1 MRRIDALT
9 ELSQLVTEEDL
20 FISSL
25 GALRNDWWN
34 LRPGGQDNTFFLSG
48 MGTVIP
54 MALGLA
60 LGLRHRRIIA
70 LDTDG
75 SVLMNASGL
84 ATLADQLPQNLT
96 VIVFDNGIYESIGGV
111 TTLTARRTDL
121 AKMAEGA
128 GCINSVTA
136 TETGDFAREAGRLL
150 ADNEC
155 GVLVAK
161 IEPGIN
167 SWPPEK
173 QKLTDGV
180 EDKYRFIRHV
190 EALEG
195 IRIHHGAPGP
205 FA

>member
-1 MRRIDALT
+1 MQRIDVLT

-48 MGTVIP
+48 MGTVAP

-60 LGLRHRRIIA
+60 LGLPHRRIVA

-84 ATLADQLPQNLT
+84 ATLADQLPPNLT
-96 VIVFDNGIYESIGGV
+96 VIVFDNSIYESIGGV
-111 TTLTARRTDL
+111 PTLTSRRTDL
-121 AKMAEGA
+121 AKMADGA
-128 GCINSVTA
+128 GCINCVTA
-136 TETGDFAREAGRLL
+136 NETVDFAREAHRLL
-150 ADNEC
+150 VDDEF
-155 GVLVAK
+155 GFLVAK
-161 IEPGIN
+161 IQPGIH
-167 SWPPEK
+167 SWAPEK